1 MMKKAGRALF
11 SLFAAAT
18 LLLTGF
24 IVYLNLSGA
33 KAYAVESN
41 SMQPTL
47 QRNSLVFIKPV
58 KSISDLEPGDIAT
71 ISFNDNSGVFTHR
84 ITRIDTGKALIYTK
98 GDGNPG
104 EDPRPAPFSSVRGKY
119 WFSLPLIGT
128 IPLHFGLKNTVV
140 VLLCAAAVLVLIRM
154 IFAAVQ
160 KNKKRRQMT

>member
-1 MMKKAGRALF
+1 MMKKIGRALF

-33 KAYAVESN
+33 KAYAVESS
-41 SMQPTL
+41 SMHPTL
-47 QRNSLVFIKPV
+47 EVNSLVFVKPV
-58 KSISDLEPGDIAT
+58 KSIADLKPGDIAA

-84 ITRIDTGKALIYTK
+84 VTRVDTGKALIYTK

-104 EDPRPAPFSSVRGKY
+104 EDPRPAPFSNVQGKY
-119 WFSLPLIGT
+119 WFSIPFIGA
-128 IPLHFGLKNTVV
+128 IPLLFGLRNTVI

-154 IFAAVQ
+154 IVSAVQ
-160 KNKKRRQMT
+160 RNKKQGGK